1 MTKREIIR
9 VLILSPLYLSLKLT
23 ERVKLIR
30 ALRPTQ

>member
-9 VLILSPLYLSLKLT
+9 TLILSPLYLSLKLR

-30 ALRPTQ
+30 AFRPTQ